1 MLAIFLDIET
11 TGLDS
16 CKHCVVDIA
25 FKIIDLTTTNEVAS
39 YQSLVTMPKECWDK
53 RDPKSIEINGF
64 TWEKV
69 QQGKE
74 PAEVAKEITDILNSV
89 GVKRGEAVYIC
100 QNPAFDRAFFNTII
114 DVYTQESFLWPYHWL
129 DLASMY
135 WVSLVKG
142 DKVPERVELS
152 KNAIAESFHLPKEN
166 RPHTAISGVDHL
178 IECYQAVLGV
188 TFA

>member
-1 MLAIFLDIET
+1 MKAIFLDIET

-25 FKIIDLTTTNEVAS
+25 FKIFDLTTSKEVVA
-39 YQSLVTMPKECWDK
+39 YQSLIKQSKECWEK
-53 RDPKSIEINGF
+53 RDPMSIEINGF
-64 TWEKV
+64 TWEMV

-74 PAEVAKEITDILNSV
+74 CEVVAKEITEILNGV

-100 QNPAFDRAFFNTII
+100 QNPAFDRAFFNQII
-114 DVYTQESFLWPYHWL
+114 EVYTQESFLWPYHWL

-135 WVSLVKG
+135 WVSLIRGGKM
-142 DKVPERVELS
+142 PEKVELS
-152 KNAIAESFHLPKEN
+152 KNAIAESFNLPIEK
-166 RPHTAISGVDHL
+166 RPHTANSGVDHL

-188 TFA
+188 TFN